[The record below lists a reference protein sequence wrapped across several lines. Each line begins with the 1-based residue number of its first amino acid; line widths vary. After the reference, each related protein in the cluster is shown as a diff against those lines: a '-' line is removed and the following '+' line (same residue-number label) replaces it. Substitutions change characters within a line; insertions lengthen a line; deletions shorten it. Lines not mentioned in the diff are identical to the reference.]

1 MNKTKRIISTTLIL
15 MILGLSVTVEGQTR
29 RHRRRTRRHRP
40 VATVQNRTTTATV
53 NESRTPINSNSFTVP
68 DGTSL
73 TGVLNTNLSVD
84 QARNRDRFTVT
95 VREPSEYEGATIEG
109 YVSGVKRSGKLTG
122 RSEMTLN
129 FDHIRLRDG
138 SSYRFAGVLSDLRP
152 RNDQSVRV
160 DNEGNVERSNSQ
172 TRKTE
177 ERTAIGA
184 GAGAVIGAI
193 AGGGKGA
200 AIGAILGAGG
210 GAGSVY
216 AQGREKLELP
226 SGTDVT
232 IRASAPRR

>member
-1 MNKTKRIISTTLIL
+1 MNKASRIMSTALIL
-15 MILGLSVTVEGQTR
+15 MVLVLSVTVEGQTR

-40 VATVQNRTTTATV
+40 VATVQNRTTTTG
-53 NESRTPINSNSFTVP
+53 NENRAPINSNSFIVP
-68 DGTSL
+68 DSMSL

-84 QARNRDRFTVT
+84 QVRDRDRFTVT

-129 FDHIRLRDG
+129 FDRIRLRDG
-138 SSYRFAGVLSDLRP
+138 SSYRFAGVLSNLRT

-160 DNEGNVERSNSQ
+160 DNEGTVERSNSQ

-177 ERTAIGA
+177 ERVAIGT

-226 SGTDVT
+226 SGTDLT